1 MSKVKCIVLTT
12 GLELMG
18 DVEEKHEYVVL
29 KEAAHVALVPQNGK
43 MGYAIIPWLPYA
55 ETNSFSINVNNILT
69 TFEPSVDM
77 LNYYSQVM
85 GTGIQIATAS
95 SIN

>member
-18 DVEEKHEYVVL
+18 EVEEKHESVVL
-29 KEAAHVALVPQNGK
+29 KDAAHVAMMPQNGK

-55 ETNSFSINVNNILT
+55 ENNSFSINVNNILT
-69 TFEPSVDM
+69 MFEPGVDM